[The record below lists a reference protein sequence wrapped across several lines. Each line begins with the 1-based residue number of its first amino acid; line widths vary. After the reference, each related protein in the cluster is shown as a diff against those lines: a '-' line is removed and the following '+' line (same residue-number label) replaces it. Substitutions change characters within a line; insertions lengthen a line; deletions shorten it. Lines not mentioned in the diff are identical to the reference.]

1 MHHFIYDLLI
11 LAAKKSSAAAAAA
24 AADSGKSYSL
34 SWAIVGIG
42 LIVGL
47 LVTLS
52 PTKRTTEI
60 KKSKHD

>member
-11 LAAKKSSAAAAAA
+11 LAAKKSSAAAP
-24 AADSGKSYSL
+24 AADTGKSLSL
-34 SWAIVGIG
+34 SWAIVGVG

-52 PTKRTTEI
+52 PTKRSSEI
-60 KKSKHD
+60 KRGRED

>member
-1 MHHFIYDLLI
+1 MYQYIDLMI
-11 LAAKKSSAAAAAA
+11 LAAKKTHAVAEASGSSDA
-24 AADSGKSYSL
+24 KSYSL
-34 SWAIVGIG
+34 SWAIVGAG

>member
-1 MHHFIYDLLI
+1 MHHFLYDLLI
-11 LAAKKSSAAAAAA
+11 LAAKKSSVAAPV
-24 AADSGKSYSL
+24 DTGKSLSL
-34 SWAIVGIG
+34 SWAIVGVG

-52 PTKRTTEI
+52 PTKRSSEI

>member
-1 MHHFIYDLLI
+1 MYQYIDLLL
-11 LAAKKSSAAAAAA
+11 LAKRSAHAAAEATGGGS
-24 AADSGKSYSL
+24 DVKSYSL

-47 LVTLS
+47 IVTLS

>member
-1 MHHFIYDLLI
+1 MNQYIDLL
-11 LAAKKSSAAAAAA
+11 LLAKKATHAVAEASG
-24 AADSGKSYSL
+24 DSGGKSYSL

-52 PTKRTTEI
+52 PTKRTSEI